1 MKASEFRKLI
11 REEVRRMVHEEIK
24 PPVSLQGK
32 HTNGSIIVALF
43 FDSSKQK
50 NNAQGLWDK
59 VITMCEQTGCT
70 IRRYYVTDSVCE
82 LEFKPD
88 DRRPEYGKIVR
99 QIEVELAKMKSMI
112 TTYDI
117 YTI

>member
-1 MKASEFRKLI
+1 MKTSEFRKLI
-11 REEVRRMVHEEIK
+11 REEVRRMINEDIK

-70 IRRYYVTDSVCE
+70 IRRYYVTDSACE

-88 DRRPEYGKIVR
+88 DRRPEYGEIVS
-99 QIEVELAKMKSMI
+99 QIEKGLAKMESMI